1 MSLHGEGVYR
11 AACLAVLLCAAAV
24 HDRAAADTLN
34 YALVQAYQNNPQLSA
49 QRAATRAVD
58 ENVAIQLGGYRPKFS
73 ATTSISEVYLDTL
86 SRNTSGKL
94 PPYTRTTGENAVTSL
109 GLTGTQTLFN

>member
-1 MSLHGEGVYR
+1 
-11 AACLAVLLCAAAV
+11 
-24 HDRAAADTLN
+24 AAADTLN

-86 SRNTSGKL
+86 SRNTPGKL

-109 GLTGTQTLFN
+109 GLTGTQTLFNGFITGNRTRQAEAQVFAARETLRTT